1 MKRRSLLK
9 LGLGSA
15 AVLMLAGGGA
25 ALWTPGLQQGRL
37 TAAGRQA
44 LGALAR
50 ALLDGTLPEDDAA
63 LQRQLDG
70 FEGTIAAFPPLVRE
84 ELQLLL
90 SLTVNGVGRLG
101 LIGATRPLHEL
112 PRSELQ
118 ELLQRMRVSGVALR
132 QQAYFALRDLNC
144 AAFFAEPAHWTLM
157 GYPGPQTIG

>member
-1 MKRRSLLK
+1 MKRRSLFK

-15 AVLMLAGGGA
+15 ALFAIGGGAA
-25 ALWTPGLQQGRL
+25 ALWTPGLSKDRLTPAGRL
-37 TAAGRQA
+37 A

-50 ALLDGTLPEDDAA
+50 ALLDGSLPEGEAA

-70 FEGTIAAFPPLVRE
+70 FEATIAAFPPLVRQ

-90 SLTVNGVGRLG
+90 SLTVNGLGRFG
-101 LIGATRPLHEL
+101 LIGTARPLHEL
-112 PRSELQ
+112 PRAELQ
-118 ELLQRMRVSGVALR
+118 ALLQRMRVSDLAIR

-144 AAFFAEPAHWTLM
+144 AAFIAEPASWTLM